1 MEGGHFAERFQGFL
15 VIALGE
21 SIVVT
26 GATAVTAGLTGS
38 SVVGLAVA
46 FVGTATLW
54 WLYFGEVAAGSRRRI
69 VESEDPGALARDA
82 YTYLHLPIV
91 AGIIL
96 AAVGDELMIL
106 HPGDALTRAG
116 ALVVLGG
123 PLLFLAGETLFR
135 VRMVR
140 SVNRLRIGA
149 MAVLVA
155 LAAIATSIP
164 ALALGAMVNGV
175 LVALALLEYRGATRR
190 VARAAFTSDSA

>member
-1 MEGGHFAERFQGFL
+1 
-15 VIALGE
+15 
-21 SIVVT
+21 
-26 GATAVTAGLTGS
+26 
-38 SVVGLAVA
+38 
-46 FVGTATLW
+46 
-54 WLYFGEVAAGSRRRI
+54 
-69 VESEDPGALARDA
+69 
-82 YTYLHLPIV
+82 
-91 AGIIL
+91 
-96 AAVGDELMIL
+96 MIL